1 MLSCCSILAFWLFCL
16 SCLFYATNKKRM
28 QQLYKPHKN
37 AGCRGG
43 DVEKLFNGISPEQI
57 QASEFFEFV
66 KFCYRIYS
74 SFQSLSSL

>member
-1 MLSCCSILAFWLFCL
+1 MQHF
-16 SCLFYATNKKRM
+16 KKS
-28 QQLYKPHKN
+28 YKN

-43 DVEKLFNGISPEQI
+43 DVEKLFNGISREQI

-74 SFQSLSSL
+74 SF